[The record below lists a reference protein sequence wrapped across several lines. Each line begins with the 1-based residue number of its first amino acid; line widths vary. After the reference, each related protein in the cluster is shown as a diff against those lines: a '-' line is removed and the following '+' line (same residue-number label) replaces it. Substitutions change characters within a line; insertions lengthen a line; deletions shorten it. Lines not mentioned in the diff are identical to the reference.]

1 MSAEQVPVFVPSSG
15 DESTQVRE
23 RGIGQGLHGESA
35 VRNVTKDPASGAEAR
50 VQMEGGKS
58 SDFYEGQVQIHADDQ
73 MKSSY
78 GHWFLEAARASKNL
92 DSQAMAD
99 KYGEWAGSLGDLM
112 KLEGFDPDNKEHQG
126 RLLMGLELA
135 DKAENVAGKALMYGV
150 RFGSLFRAMEM
161 AKRSKQAQ
169 RAVGGTKP

>member
-1 MSAEQVPVFVPSSG
+1 
-15 DESTQVRE
+15 
-23 RGIGQGLHGESA
+23 
-35 VRNVTKDPASGAEAR
+35 
-50 VQMEGGKS
+50 
-58 SDFYEGQVQIHADDQ
+58 